1 MTVLRRVASGS
12 AAIWARMA
20 VILLGQI
27 GLVPLFLTH
36 WSASEY
42 GAWLVIQSLT
52 AMLLLFDSAHQS
64 YIEGCA
70 MKIRSDLP
78 NEHEKI
84 LVNGVVGGLIIGCI
98 QLLMLF
104 FISVTDIFS
113 EIIPVDQ
120 IGGAN
125 FSDDLIVLCIFVNL
139 LLTSLVVS
147 PAGVYGRI
155 LASKGHFAR
164 FAWWGAVYYLLM
176 LLVSV
181 CVLLLNGGIVALTV
195 ANACFTVVYQ
205 IFWFVDAINVMRVK
219 LSWHCFSVSE
229 IYSNLTKSIA
239 VFFRISM
246 DFFRQMGIRILISG
260 RYGTNQVAEFATLRT
275 VSNVAM
281 QSLGSIYGPI
291 LPEISRLLNANNKR
305 KVAFIIHVFW
315 VGVVFVLF
323 PALIVMQYLVPS
335 LYPIWTAKA
344 FVFNSELFA
353 SMLMCISAYGFS
365 LPAIMLVHGRNLLKY
380 QVLGGIASILIILGV
395 YFFIPSNGS
404 LLPIAFSIYT
414 AEVCI
419 ACIYCYAAAKYL
431 GASDWPLALSW
442 LCFVCLILFDA
453 IVYLNALPGGDW
465 IEVKLLLLVTYIV
478 FILFIAIST
487 FNKFGNELK
496 ALVSRRGGV

>member
-1 MTVLRRVASGS
+1 MKMLHRVVSGS
-12 AAIWARMA
+12 AAVWTRMA
-20 VILLGQI
+20 VVLIGQI
-27 GLVPLFLTH
+27 VLVPIFLKH
-36 WSASEY
+36 WSPSEY
-42 GAWLVIQSLT
+42 GEWLVIQSLT
-52 AMLLLFDSAHQS
+52 AMWLLFDSAHQA

-70 MKIRSDLP
+70 MKLKLGAP
-78 NEHEKI
+78 EECEKLLI
-84 LVNGVVGGLIIGCI
+84 NGVVGGLLIGVF
-98 QLLMLF
+98 QLALLGLVF
-104 FISVTDIFS
+104 YTDLLSVVMPSQVQGEGI
-113 EIIPVDQ
+113 
-120 IGGAN
+120 GAN
-125 FSDDLIVLCIFVNL
+125 AIAFCIFVNL
-139 LLTSLVVS
+139 ALTMLAVS

-155 LASKGHFAR
+155 LAANGHFAR
-164 FAWWGAVYYLLM
+164 FAWWGALYYFLM
-176 LLVSV
+176 LLVSA
-181 CVLLLNGGIVALTV
+181 CVLFMNGGIIELTL
-195 ANACFTVVYQ
+195 ANAGVTVIYQ
-205 IFWFVDAINVMRVK
+205 VFWYCDAVLIMRVK
-219 LSWHCFSVSE
+219 VSLKHVSLVKV
-229 IYSNLTKSIA
+229 YSNITKSIA

-305 KVAFIIHVFW
+305 KVAFIIHAFW

-404 LLPIAFSIYT
+404 LLPIAFSIYA

-431 GASDWPLALSW
+431 GASDWPLALSC

-465 IEVKLLLLVTYIV
+465 VEVKLLLLVAYIV

-496 ALVSRRGGV
+496 ALVRRRGGV